1 MPSSEILPADAT
13 SATIWDDQ
21 GRLCLTL
28 RFSTRADRDDT
39 IREITV
45 ALSRATA
52 IVKAL

>member
-1 MPSSEILPADAT
+1 MLLVLPGVRFAANH
-13 SATIWDDQ
+13 SAYAA
-21 GRLCLTL
+21 
-28 RFSTRADRDDT
+28 TRADRDAT

>member
-21 GRLCLTL
+21 GLCLTL